1 MATTFSIVKTVPL
14 PATPEQVW
22 HSVAT
27 REGQRAWS
35 PDPDAVEAPG
45 TEVEREENVRF
56 AVRTPTEPNGA
67 FHSFEYVVSPQG
79 DGTSVL
85 RFEHSGDL
93 GKGWEAPYDYEEA
106 TSSGWD
112 MYLHTLTQY
121 LTYFAGR
128 PATLVHAQGPE
139 SSSTP
144 ESWPQLLA
152 ALGLDRQPAVGE
164 EVVLRPDGLDELDG
178 VVDFEVPD
186 GIDFLAVRTDLG
198 LFRFHGMAMMGLP
211 VAVGHYVY
219 AEADADA
226 LGAAWEAWLAR
237 VYA

>member
-1 MATTFSIVKTVPL
+1 MANPFTIVKTVAL

-22 HSVAT
+22 HAVAT

-45 TEVEREENVRF
+45 TQVDREENRRF
-56 AVRTPTEPNGA
+56 AVRTPTEANGA
-67 FHSFEYVVSPQG
+67 FHAFEYVVQPQA

-93 GKGWEAPYDYEEA
+93 GEDWAAPYDYEAA
-106 TSSGWD
+106 TSGGWD

-128 PATLVHAQGPE
+128 PATLVHAQGPDV
-139 SSSTP
+139 SAVP
-144 ESWPQLLA
+144 EAWPRLLA
-152 ALGLDRQPAVGE
+152 ALGLDGRPDLGT
-164 EVVLRPDGLDELDG
+164 EVVLRPEGLDELRG

-186 GIDFLAVRTDLG
+186 DIDFLAVRTDLG

-211 VAVGHYVY
+211 VAVGHYIY
-219 AEADADA
+219 ADADAEA